1 MGVYSEAAAMQM
13 RDAQAVESFR
23 FTDLLEFAVNTERNN
38 QNMFNALLELD
49 FQEAVAVQN
58 GGYLTEAGE
67 EKSKLKI
74 KAKFKAVVDRI
85 VAALQKFW
93 NMLKTTLA
101 KIKIKFQEFTG
112 ANKKLLKAGRLNAS
126 DLKDIAMS
134 LKNRKDDLKFTRWTG
149 TPEKFVSKLED
160 LRTFIDSKVQ
170 VKFMAPYGGGAN
182 LSEEKEAAIKE
193 IRSDKYT
200 YSEKEISEQ
209 FVTEP
214 LMKFLT
220 NEKYVSELFDTLD
233 KGYKD
238 LLGKLQSE
246 ILAEMDKV
254 KGYIADA
261 KRLMSDADK
270 LPDSDTVVARGAYR
284 YALYNAANAQYS
296 KLLGNAV
303 TLAVRIMTADR
314 ASYVKLVSIKKAAE
328 KQTAK
333 ADKAKAKEASAA
345 EKANEKEI
353 RDRQKAAAKKA
364 DELTKQA
371 KKEKAAAAKEE
382 AKKAKEAEK
391 EQKVNASYEFSDDTI
406 DAMISECALLELANE
421 EFMETLFA

>member
-13 RDAQAVESFR
+13 RDSQAVESFR

-85 VAALQKFW
+85 VSALQKFW

-112 ANKKLLKAGRLNAS
+112 ANKKLIKAGRLDAAE
-126 DLKDIAMS
+126 LEKIATS
-134 LKNRKDDLKFTRWTG
+134 LKHRKDDLKFTRWTG
-149 TPEKFVSKLED
+149 STEKFVSKLVD
-160 LRTFIDSKVQ
+160 LRTFIDSKVT
-170 VKFMAPYGGGAN
+170 VKFMAPYQGGAS

-200 YSEKEISEQ
+200 YSEKDINEQ

-214 LMKFLT
+214 LMTFLT
-220 NEKYVSELFDTLD
+220 KKDYVSGLYDTLNN
-233 KGYKD
+233 GYKD

-261 KRLMSDADK
+261 KKLMSEADN

-303 TLAVRIMTADR
+303 TLAVKIMTADR
-314 ASYVKLVSIKKAAE
+314 ASYVKLVSIMKQAE

-333 ADKAKAKEASAA
+333 EDKANAKAASAA
-345 EKANEKEI
+345 EKANEKEVK
-353 RDRQKAAAKKA
+353 DRQKAAHKKA
-364 DELTKQA
+364 EELTKQA

-382 AKKAKEAEK
+382 AKKAKE
-391 EQKVNASYEFSDDTI
+391 EQPVNASYDFSDDTI
-406 DAMISECALLELANE
+406 DAMISECALLEIANE
-421 EFMETLFA
+421 EFMEKLFA